1 MRFGVFYSA
10 PPFGFPVSFLFPAR
24 TFFRLLSLFC
34 AHIGPVLSV
43 HVHSYTR
50 PRSEVA
56 QVVIMRY
63 GSSLQR
69 HALSCPVPSSSH
81 VFIFLSFVRAHLHLV

>member
-56 QVVIMRY
+56 QVVIIFCENRESHQRY
-63 GSSLQR
+63 SHQSS
-69 HALSCPVPSSSH
+69 P
-81 VFIFLSFVRAHLHLV
+81 ILVTN